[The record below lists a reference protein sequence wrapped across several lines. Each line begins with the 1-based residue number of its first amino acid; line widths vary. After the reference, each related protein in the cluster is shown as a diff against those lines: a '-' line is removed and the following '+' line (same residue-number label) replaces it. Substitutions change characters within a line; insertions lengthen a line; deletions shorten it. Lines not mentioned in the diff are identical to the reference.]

1 MPLSDRPRRPAAHR
15 LTWRRVALWLAP
27 VLAAASLGVWQ
38 MAASAGSLPMAA
50 PTSGARPASPPRL
63 IVKYRENTGDV
74 ARRPAPQGW
83 RLSAGTDRQTKAD
96 GLDAD
101 DDPAL
106 RRAGPL
112 SQRHRLSLRD
122 GTPVGTQA
130 QVLLVDPGQDVQA
143 IQRRLAAD
151 PEVDYVEEDAR
162 AWRHAAPNDPRYA
175 GGATVNPAA
184 GQWYL
189 RTPDANL
196 RAAINAENAWSIS
209 NGSADVVVAVLD
221 TGVRPEHPDLVGKLL
236 PGYDFVSDA
245 YVGNDGNGRDGDATD
260 PGDWVTANDR
270 SNSPNDVC
278 THAAIDSSSWHGTQM
293 AGLIAAATQNGSG
306 MAGTGRHVRILPVR
320 VLGKCGGFTSDI
332 ADGIRW
338 AAGLPV
344 SGVPANPN
352 PARIISLSLGGSSAT
367 CSRTYQDAI
376 TAARNRGAIVV
387 SSAGNDGL
395 GVGDPANCSGVIAVG
410 GLDHDGHKAY
420 FSNLGSRVTISAPSG
435 DGACVSLSCL
445 YPMLSTVNQ
454 GSQTPGASTYTNG
467 TTDRAAGTSYST
479 PLVSGVAALLL
490 SVRPESSVSEL
501 TGYLTGSARA
511 FPAASGDVTACS
523 PSTASAQLVR
533 CACTTATCGAGMLD
547 AHAALTRALAS
558 GQAVA
563 TIEPAST
570 QVDVGAS
577 VVLDGG
583 RSRPFGAIGY
593 RWEIVEGTGIASF
606 GNNSTDTAVTTI
618 TLGATGLVKVRL
630 TVCPISAPSCSTQVA
645 GSRSS
650 TVVLR
655 AGNAAVSIA
664 SADRASTGAGAMH
677 PGWLLGLSV
686 AVGLLAWLRREPLRR
701 QARMPIDRHARP
713 AD

>member
-1 MPLSDRPRRPAAHR
+1 MATL
-15 LTWRRVALWLAP
+15 LLALWLAP
-27 VLAAASLGVWQ
+27 VVQ
-38 MAASAGSLPMAA
+38 TSARADDQ
-50 PTSGARPASPPRL
+50 PPGTQRL
-63 IVKYRENTGDV
+63 IVKYRD
-74 ARRPAPQGW
+74 ADAPSTPVKALPSGPMR
-83 RLSAGTDRQTKAD
+83 RLSVDKMAPSEQTDPP
-96 GLDAD
+96 D
-101 DDPAL
+101 DDAAV

-122 GTPVGTQA
+122 GTPVGTGA
-130 QVLLVDPGQDVQA
+130 QVLLVDPGQDAAA
-143 IQRRLAAD
+143 IQRVLAAD
-151 PEVDYVEEDAR
+151 PEVEYVEEDRR

-175 GGATVNPAA
+175 GGATINPAV

-189 RTPDANL
+189 RAPDANL
-196 RAAINAENAWSIS
+196 RAAINAENAWTIS

-221 TGVRPEHPDLVGKLL
+221 TGVRPDHPDLIGKLL

-245 YVGNDGNGRDGDATD
+245 YVGNDGSGRDGDPTD

-270 SNSPNDVC
+270 STSSNGVC
-278 THAAIDSSSWHGTQM
+278 ANAAIDGSSWHGTQM
-293 AGLIAAATQNGSG
+293 SGLIAAATHNGTG

-344 SGVPANPN
+344 TGVPTNPN
-352 PARIISLSLGGSSAT
+352 PARIISLSLGGSSST

-395 GVGDPANCSGVIAVG
+395 AVGDPANCSGVIAVG
-410 GLDHDGHKAY
+410 GLDHDGYKAY

-454 GSQTPGASTYTNG
+454 GSQGPGASTYTNG

-479 PLVSGVAALLL
+479 PLVAGVAALLL

-501 TGYLTGSARA
+501 TGYLTNSARA
-511 FPAASGDVTACS
+511 FPAAAGDVATCS
-523 PSTASAQLVR
+523 SSTASAQLVR

-547 AHAALTRALAS
+547 AHAALNRALAS

-563 TIEPAST
+563 TIEPSTT
-570 QVDVGAS
+570 QVDVGTT

-593 RWEIVEGTGIASF
+593 HWEIVEGQGIARF
-606 GNNSTDTAVTTI
+606 DNSGPGLNGTDTAVTTL
-618 TLGATGLVKVRL
+618 TVNATGMVKVRL
-630 TVCPISAPSCSTQVA
+630 TVCPISAPTCSAQVS

-650 TVVLR
+650 TVMLR
-655 AGNAAVSIA
+655 AGNASVAVA
-664 SADRASTGAGAMH
+664 SADRASTGGGAMQ
-677 PGWLLGLSV
+677 PGWLIGLAGVV
-686 AVGLLAWLRREPLRR
+686 ALLAWLRREPLRLAAGD
-701 QARMPIDRHARP
+701 ARDARD
-713 AD
+713 A